1 MERLRNREGVDRP
14 CEPIGG
20 AVLHEEA
27 AIEQHPDRLDR
38 VERDALGASE
48 DAVAH
53 LRRHAGDKAGE
64 QCLHRRGRERVEVD
78 RREAAL
84 PRTPARTAGHE
95 FRAGECDH
103 EDRRVARPV
112 EQVLDEIEQTRVGPL
127 EILEREHDR
136 IGVGEALE
144 QQAPGRE
151 QVALVADIVIGE
163 AEQLGDA
170 GLDECALLRIRH
182 MLVQGAAELHE
193 RIGHGLVLG
202 DSAAHP
208 HHVGERPVG
217 DALAVGQAAT
227 AMPVHGRGEPVE
239 VLVELPG
246 EARLADPRDARHRHE
261 VGAALVRRPME
272 EVLDL
277 AQLAIAPDERRLQA
291 LGLERAAQAGDD
303 TPRPPE
309 RRQPILALE
318 RVGAGVLEHDR
329 PLRGAPRRLTDE
341 HLPGLGG
348 GLHPRGRVHEVA
360 GDHPLAG
367 RADRHRRL
375 AGQDPGAGAES
386 LHAEL
391 VAERG
396 HGGDEVESGSH
407 CPLGVVLRRRRRTPD
422 RHHRIAD
429 EFLDGAAVELDQAP
443 ARVEVA
449 REELAGV
456 LGVAPGGGCRE
467 ADEVGE
473 QHADEPALGDGRGRP
488 RCPCRRGR
496 RDGSAALAAE
506 PVTGLERR
514 TAGGAPARERS
525 AAGRTELATVAIA
538 DTAVRAGD
546 HRVRDYG
553 TLLCFVIPPAF
564 RPWPGRNGQCT

>member
-1 MERLRNREGVDRP
+1 M
-14 CEPIGG
+14 
-20 AVLHEEA
+20 
-27 AIEQHPDRLDR
+27 
-38 VERDALGASE
+38 
-48 DAVAH
+48 
-53 LRRHAGDKAGE
+53 
-64 QCLHRRGRERVEVD
+64 
-78 RREAAL
+78 
-84 PRTPARTAGHE
+84 
-95 FRAGECDH
+95 
-103 EDRRVARPV
+103 
-112 EQVLDEIEQTRVGPL
+112 
-127 EILEREHDR
+127 
-136 IGVGEALE
+136 
-144 QQAPGRE
+144 PG
-151 QVALVADIVIGE
+151 
-163 AEQLGDA
+163 
-170 GLDECALLRIRH
+170 
-182 MLVQGAAELHE
+182 
-193 RIGHGLVLG
+193 
-202 DSAAHP
+202 
-208 HHVGERPVG
+208 
-217 DALAVGQAAT
+217 
-227 AMPVHGRGEPVE
+227 
-239 VLVELPG
+239 
-246 EARLADPRDARHRHE
+246 HRHE
-261 VGAALVRRPME
+261 VGAALVRRRME

-407 CPLGVVLRRRRRTPD
+407 CPLGVVLGRRRRTPD

-429 EFLDGAAVELDQAP
+429 EFLDRAAVELDQAP

-456 LGVAPGGGCRE
+456 LGVARGGGCRE

-488 RCPCRRGR
+488 CCPCRRGR
-496 RDGSAALAAE
+496 RAARRTRRRTLAARRG
-506 PVTGLERR
+506 PRR
-514 TAGGAPARERS
+514 TTSSRARAPCRTRCRTSSPSGFS
-525 AAGRTELATVAIA
+525 APQLGQVILRPSLLLN
-538 DTAVRAGD
+538 RA
-546 HRVRDYG
+546 
-553 TLLCFVIPPAF
+553 PS
-564 RPWPGRNGQCT
+564 